1 MHRQSRPG
9 GLSPASLKLQL
20 LLHRALYLFAAA
32 GRYHAGTPA
41 PPKPTMSA
49 QHTSSPADHPLRVPT
64 EQLRWTCDPA
74 QLGFE
79 TTLEVDPIHGVV
91 GQGDA
96 VDALR
101 YGLEVHA
108 PGQNVFVRGLTGTGR
123 LSLVK
128 RLLEDIQP
136 SCPVAL
142 DRCYVRNFTSPDRPR
157 LVSLPRGRGRAFKQ
171 RIEDLA
177 DYIQAELVPAMSS
190 DKLQTERKR
199 LQDATRE
206 ELEAKT
212 QGFDK
217 QLADAGLTMV
227 SIRRGDQATSAI
239 LPMIDGEAIQ
249 PERFEALLAEGKID
263 QDYADE
269 VRESLEGFA
278 ERFHALNEDLHK
290 LQDAQR
296 TRLRDLYE
304 TEARRLLDIELSEI
318 EARFPSASVHTFLSE
333 IIEDV
338 VGSRLAAL
346 QEGSVKA
353 RELYAVNLLV
363 PRESEGCPVIIENT
377 PTLQNLLGTIDRSV
391 QASGARISDHTMI
404 SAGSLLRAEGGF
416 LIIDARDLLSEN
428 GAWKVLV
435 RTLRTG
441 RLEIVPHD
449 LGLFGGSS
457 NLKPEPIE
465 INVKIILI
473 GDPQLYYALDAK
485 DPDFPNLFKVLAD
498 FETEIPR
505 DKAGEDAYA
514 GLLAG
519 LAERESLPPFSAE
532 AAAVLLEHGARI
544 AGRNDRLTMR
554 FGRLS
559 DIAREAAF
567 LTTHRDAGAALVD
580 GQHVKDAI
588 QRSRRRADRPSRRF
602 RSNIAD
608 GTIRIETSGE
618 CIGQVN
624 GLAVMSAGPLTFGF
638 PARITASAGAG
649 SRGVVNI
656 ERESQL
662 SGRIHTKGSHILG
675 GLLRH
680 LLPTSHPLVFTIS
693 LAFEQ
698 SYGGVDGDSASGA
711 ETCCVLSA
719 LTRIPLRQ
727 DLAMT
732 GAIDQFGHI
741 QPIGGATEKIE
752 GFFDA
757 CSDVG
762 LTGTQGIILPAANR
776 RNLMLREDVV
786 QACAEGRFHIYCVEH
801 ITEALELFTGV
812 PCGALD
818 EDGHYAEGTLLA
830 RAMLRATEYWRRV
843 SGRSLPVEEP
853 LEEPEGSAEQA

>member
-1 MHRQSRPG
+1 M
-9 GLSPASLKLQL
+9 
-20 LLHRALYLFAAA
+20 
-32 GRYHAGTPA
+32 
-41 PPKPTMSA
+41 PTMSA
-49 QHTSSPADHPLRVPT
+49 THTSSSADHPLRVPT
-64 EQLRWTCDPA
+64 EHLRWSCDPA

-79 TTLEVDPIHGVV
+79 TTLEVSPIHGVV
-91 GQGDA
+91 GQDEA

-108 PGQNVFVRGLTGTGR
+108 PGQNIFVRGLTGTGR

-136 SCPVAL
+136 SCPVAR

-157 LVSLPRGRGRAFKQ
+157 LVSLPRGTGRDFKQ
-171 RIEDLA
+171 RIESLA
-177 DYIQAELVPAMSS
+177 DYIQEELVPAMSS
-190 DKLQTERKR
+190 DAIQAERKR

-206 ELEAKT
+206 ELQTKSA
-212 QGFDK
+212 GFDK
-217 QLADAGLTMV
+217 ELGAAGLTIV
-227 SIRRGDQATSAI
+227 KIRQGEETTSAI
-239 LPMIDGEAIQ
+239 LPMIDGQAIQ
-249 PERFEALLAEGKID
+249 PEQFEALLAEGKID
-263 QDYADE
+263 QQYADK
-269 VRESLEGFA
+269 VRTSLTGFA
-278 ERFHALNEDLHK
+278 ERFHTLNETLHK
-290 LQDAQR
+290 LQDEQR

-304 TEARRLLDIELSEI
+304 TEARRLLDIELGEI
-318 EARFPSASVHTFLSE
+318 EAKFASPSVHTFLTE

-338 VGSRLAAL
+338 LSSRLAAL

-363 PRESEGCPVIIENT
+363 TPESEGCPVIIENT
-377 PTLQNLLGTIDRSV
+377 PTLQNLLGTIDRRA
-391 QASGARISDHTMI
+391 QAGGAMVSDHTLI
-404 SAGSLLRAEGGF
+404 AAGSLLRAEGGF

-428 GAWKVLV
+428 SAWKVLV

-449 LGLFGGSS
+449 LGGLGGSS

-505 DKAGEDAYA
+505 DKEGENSYA

-519 LAERESLPPFSAE
+519 LAERNGLPPFSAE
-532 AAAVLLEHGARI
+532 ATAVLLEHGARI
-544 AGRNDRLTMR
+544 AGRSDRLTMR

-559 DIAREAAF
+559 DIAQEAAF
-567 LTTHRDAGAALVD
+567 LTTHRDAGAAHVSGL
-580 GQHVKDAI
+580 HVKEAI
-588 QRSRRRADRPSRRF
+588 QRSRTRADRPSRRF

-608 GTIRIETSGE
+608 GNIRIETSGM
-618 CIGQVN
+618 CVGQVN
-624 GLAVMSAGPLTFGF
+624 GLAIMSAGPLTFGF

-649 SRGVVNI
+649 SRGVINI

-662 SGRIHTKGSHILG
+662 SGRIHTKGSHILD

-680 LLPTSHPLVFTIS
+680 LLPTFHPLVFTIS

-719 LTRIPLRQ
+719 LTGIPLRQ

-762 LTGTQGIILPAANR
+762 LTGTQGVILPRANR
-776 RNLMLREDVV
+776 RNLMLREEVV
-786 QACAEGRFHIYCVEH
+786 QACAAGRFHIYCVES

-818 EDGHYAEGTLLA
+818 EHGRYPDGSLLA
-830 RAMLRATEYWRRV
+830 RAMQRAAEYWQQV
-843 SGRSLPVEEP
+843 SGRSLP
-853 LEEPEGSAEQA
+853 AEQEEQAEAEEAPEEA

>member
-1 MHRQSRPG
+1 
-9 GLSPASLKLQL
+9 
-20 LLHRALYLFAAA
+20 
-32 GRYHAGTPA
+32 
-41 PPKPTMSA
+41 MSVP
-49 QHTSSPADHPLRVPT
+49 HSISSSEHPLRVPT
-64 EQLRWTCDPA
+64 EHLRWSCDPA
-74 QLGFE
+74 SLGFE
-79 TTLEVDPIHGVV
+79 TTLEVEPLHGVV
-91 GQGDA
+91 GQDDA
-96 VDALR
+96 VEALR

-136 SCPVAL
+136 SCPVAQ

-157 LVSLPRGRGRAFKQ
+157 LVSLPRGRGRSFKQ
-171 RIEDLA
+171 RIEVLA
-177 DYIQAELVPAMSS
+177 DYIQAELVPALSS
-190 DKLQTERKR
+190 DRIQAAR
-199 LQDATRE
+199 DAIQNTTRE
-206 ELEAKT
+206 EIQAKSKGFEKELGEA
-212 QGFDK
+212 D
-217 QLADAGLTMV
+217 LTMV
-227 SIRRGDQATSAI
+227 SIRQGEQTSTAI
-239 LPMIDGEAIQ
+239 LPLIDGQAVQ
-249 PERFEALLAEGKID
+249 PEQFEALLAEGKVE
-263 QDYADE
+263 QAYADK
-269 VRESLEGFA
+269 VRASLDGFA
-278 ERFHALNEDLHK
+278 ERFNALNEYLHK
-290 LQDAQR
+290 LQEEQR
-296 TRLRDLYE
+296 INLRDLYE
-304 TEARRLLDIELSEI
+304 TEARRLLDIELGEI
-318 EARFPSASVHTFLSE
+318 EATYPSVSVRTFLAE

-353 RELYAVNLLV
+353 RELYSVNLLV
-363 PRESEGCPVIIENT
+363 SRESEGCPVIVENT

-391 QASGARISDHTMI
+391 QPGGIAISDHTMI
-404 SAGSLLRAEGGF
+404 AAGSLLRAEGGF
-416 LIIDARDLLSEN
+416 LILDARDLLSEN

-449 LGLFGGSS
+449 MGAFGGAS

-465 INVKIILI
+465 INVKIVLI
-473 GDPQLYYALDAK
+473 GDPQLYYALDGK
-485 DPDFPNLFKVLAD
+485 DSDFPNLFKVLAD

-505 DKAGEDAYA
+505 DEAGEKSYA

-519 LAERESLPPFSAE
+519 LAQREGLPPFSAA

-544 AGRNDRLTMR
+544 AGRSDRLTMR

-567 LTTHRDAGAALVD
+567 LTTHRDAGAAQVS
-580 GQHVKDAI
+580 GEHVKAAI
-588 QRSRRRADRPSRRF
+588 RRSRERADRPSRRF

-608 GTIRIETSGE
+608 GTIRIETDGS
-618 CIGQVN
+618 CVGQVN

-649 SRGVVNI
+649 SRGIVNI

-675 GLLRH
+675 GLLRQ

-719 LTRIPLRQ
+719 LTGIPLRQ

-741 QPIGGATEKIE
+741 QPIGGATEKVE

-757 CSDVG
+757 CSDMG
-762 LTGTQGIILPAANR
+762 LTGTQGVILPRANR
-776 RNLMLREDVV
+776 RNLMLREEVV
-786 QACAEGRFHIYCVEH
+786 AACAEGRFHIYCVEH
-801 ITEALELFTGV
+801 ISEALELFTGV
-812 PCGALD
+812 PCGTLD
-818 EDGHYAEGTLLA
+818 EDGNYPEGSLLG
-830 RAMLRATEYWRRV
+830 RAMERAAGYWRRV
-843 SGRSLPVEEP
+843 SGRAIPPELDPEPDEAPKEATQGAPEE
-853 LEEPEGSAEQA
+853 A